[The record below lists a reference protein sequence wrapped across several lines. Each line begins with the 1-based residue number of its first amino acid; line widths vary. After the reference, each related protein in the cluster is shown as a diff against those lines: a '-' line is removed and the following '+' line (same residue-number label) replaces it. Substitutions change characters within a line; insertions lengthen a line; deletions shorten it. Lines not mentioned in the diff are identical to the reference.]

1 MIDQFRREVDPV
13 LGGATL
19 LPFAFDKPSPTSN
32 FSISHKE
39 PVDLW
44 VSYGNLFVGGNSN
57 RTFRNWVLSITMIL
71 LDSEPWSSATTLNLR
86 FCWRLDYW
94 RNIMGIDRKTVRVI
108 FFAQQQNLV
117 SRIADSS
124 RPGEWTGLRQRFGS
138 IPFSIW
144 DMISL
149 RWSSFSRWNREWS
162 RGVRNSH
169 RNVQNLISECFVAIS
184 EMNRLATLCTPAQ
197 TEDITQ

>member
-1 MIDQFRREVDPV
+1 MLQHIKKNT
-13 LGGATL
+13 G
-19 LPFAFDKPSPTSN
+19 
-32 FSISHKE
+32 
-39 PVDLW
+39 
-44 VSYGNLFVGGNSN
+44 
-57 RTFRNWVLSITMIL
+57 
-71 LDSEPWSSATTLNLR
+71 
-86 FCWRLDYW
+86 LDYW
-94 RNIMGIDRKTVRVI
+94 RNIMGIDRTTVRVI

-149 RWSSFSRWNREWS
+149 RWSSFSREWS

-197 TEDITQ
+197 TEDITHSTDPTTDITMLELKCMLHFGQRRVCKILDILINKHCLLIRFRFSSTSRNNLPVYR